1 MTHRLQ
7 RGIQITGRLFKTA
20 TRDLQDWHNPLK
32 KQSVKA
38 YPRMRIKYTISIVFF
53 VALVIIE
60 KENNI
65 ISRVSDKLALKQ
77 TPQTPLHF
85 SGLSHMLLKHN
96 GSFTS
101 LNKLEAAFTLMKRR
115 LENYNQ
121 RQELVTRGRKHIL
134 LLATTRT
141 GSSFVGEFF
150 NQQGANMF
158 YLFEP
163 LWHVEKMLTLDTGGT
178 NATAAVKAYRDI
190 LQQLFKCDFSL
201 LETFIDPLPVQHVTT
216 ALFRRESSN
225 SLCEESVCS
234 PVLKG
239 VFERYR
245 CRSRRCGPLNL
256 TMASESCLQKEHRV
270 IKSVR
275 VRQLENLRPLA
286 EDPRLDMKF
295 IQLVRDPRAV
305 LASRMVA
312 FAAKYKN
319 WKQWAMGGNGPID
332 DDEVKKLKGNCDN
345 IRMSAEIGL
354 RQPPWLRGRYMLVRY
369 EDIARFPMRK
379 ALEMYKFTGI
389 PFTQQVKSWILR
401 NTQVSKETSGVYST
415 QKNSSE
421 QVEKW
426 RFSLPFKIAQVV
438 QRVCGPTLKLFGY
451 KFVSSEKM
459 LTDKTISLIEDKAFN
474 LI

>member
-1 MTHRLQ
+1 
-7 RGIQITGRLFKTA
+7 
-20 TRDLQDWHNPLK
+20 
-32 KQSVKA
+32 
-38 YPRMRIKYTISIVFF
+38 MRIKYTISIVFF

-65 ISRVSDKLALKQ
+65 ISRVSDKLSSKQ
-77 TPQTPLHF
+77 TPQTPLQP
-85 SGLSHMLLKHN
+85 SGLSHILLKHN
-96 GSFTS
+96 GSFAS
-101 LNKLEAAFTLMKRR
+101 LSKMDSAFTLMKRR
-115 LENYNQ
+115 LENYSEH
-121 RQELVTRGRKHIL
+121 QEVMRRGRKHIL

-150 NQQGANMF
+150 NQQGDNMF

-163 LWHVEKMLTLDTGGT
+163 LWHVEKMLTLETGGT
-178 NATAAVKAYRDI
+178 NATAAAKAYRDV
-190 LQQLFKCDFSL
+190 LQQLFLCDFSL
-201 LETFIDPLPVQHVTT
+201 LESFIEPLPVDHITT
-216 ALFRRESSN
+216 ALFRRESSS
-225 SLCEESVCS
+225 SLCEDPVCS
-234 PVLKG
+234 PFIKG
-239 VFERYR
+239 VFERYH
-245 CRSRRCGPLNL
+245 CKTRRCGPLNL
-256 TMASESCLQKEHRV
+256 TIASESCLQKEHRA

-275 VRQLENLRPLA
+275 VRQLETLRPLA
-286 EDPRLDMKF
+286 EDPRLDVKF

-319 WKQWAMGGNGPID
+319 WKQWAMDGDVPID
-332 DDEVKKLKGNCDN
+332 DDEVRKLKGNCDN

-379 ALEMYKFTGI
+379 ATEMYRFTGI
-389 PFTQQVKSWILR
+389 PFTPRVKSWILK
-401 NTQVSKETSGVYST
+401 NTQASKETSGVYST

-451 KFVSSEKM
+451 KFVSSEEM
-459 LTDKTISLIEDKAFN
+459 LTDKSVSLIEDKVFN
-474 LI
+474 FL

>member
-1 MTHRLQ
+1 
-7 RGIQITGRLFKTA
+7 
-20 TRDLQDWHNPLK
+20 
-32 KQSVKA
+32 
-38 YPRMRIKYTISIVFF
+38 MRIKYTIPIVFF

-60 KENNI
+60 KENRI
-65 ISRVSDKLALKQ
+65 ISRVSDKLNLKQ
-77 TPQTPLHF
+77 TPQTPLQPGAF
-85 SGLSHMLLKHN
+85 SRLALKHN
-96 GSFTS
+96 VSFPALS
-101 LNKLEAAFTLMKRR
+101 KDFKVMKRR
-115 LENYNQ
+115 LENYSEHQ
-121 RQELVTRGRKHIL
+121 DVPTKGRKHVL

-150 NQQGANMF
+150 NQQGDNMF

-178 NATAAVKAYRDI
+178 NATASAKAYRDV
-190 LQQLFKCDFSL
+190 LQQLFLCDFSL
-201 LETFIDPLPVQHVTT
+201 LERFIDPLPVNHITT
-216 ALFRRESSN
+216 SLFRRESS
-225 SLCEESVCS
+225 SFLCEESVCS
-234 PVLKG
+234 PVVKG

-245 CRSRRCGPLNL
+245 CKTRRCGPLNL
-256 TMASESCLQKEHRV
+256 TMASESCLKKDHKV

-286 EDPRLDMKF
+286 EDPRLDIRF

-312 FAAKYKN
+312 FAAKYKS
-319 WKQWAMGGNGPID
+319 WKEWALGGDGPLNE
-332 DDEVKKLKGNCDN
+332 DEVKKLKGNCDN
-345 IRMSAEIGL
+345 IRMSAEVGL

-379 ALEMYKFTGI
+379 ATEMFRFSGI
-389 PFTQQVKSWILR
+389 PFTPQVKAWILK
-401 NTQVSKETSGVYST
+401 NTQVSKEISGVYST
-415 QKNSSE
+415 QKKSAE

-438 QRVCGPTLKLFGY
+438 QRACGPTLKLFGY

-459 LTDKTISLIEDKAFN
+459 LTDKSISLIEDKVIRA
-474 LI
+474 